1 MENNMLNLDLMA
13 LGKEKSGGGG
23 NVGIYVMERRCGHL
37 NWVFMAKSTKLRN
50 PNIRL
55 CIG

>member
-1 MENNMLNLDLMA
+1 MLNLDLMA